1 MTSTQQLQS
10 TYRENGFIDIAMTEV
25 ALGSPASDEVIVRI
39 EATPINPSDLGT
51 LTGPADLQAAENI
64 TVDGKAILRAP
75 VKEEHR
81 SALAARVEKPLP
93 IGNEGAGV
101 VVEAGDSEM
110 AQALLGKTVAVLGG
124 AMYAQHRKI
133 SAKACLVLPE
143 GTTPR
148 QGASCFVNPLTA
160 LGMVET
166 MRLENHKALVH
177 TAAAS
182 NLGQML
188 NKLCLSESVPLVNI
202 VRSEAQ
208 GKLLADIGAT
218 VVCDSTKDS
227 FMADLCEAINATGAT
242 LAFDAIG
249 GGHLAS
255 NILTAMERVYGANAK
270 PSDRY
275 GSTVHKQV
283 YSYGFLDTSPTILE
297 RNYGM
302 AWGVGGWL
310 LTAFLQRVGGEKAQA
325 LREKVAKEIT
335 TTFASDYTDEISL
348 EQVIDVDIARR
359 YQRKSTGDKFLI
371 NPSIGS

>member
-10 TYRENGFIDIAMTEV
+10 TFRESGFIEISMAEME
-25 ALGSPASDEVIVRI
+25 LSSPASDEVIVRI

-51 LTGPADLQAAENI
+51 LTGPADMQTAEN
-64 TVDGKAILRAP
+64 VVVNGKKILRAP
-75 VKEEHR
+75 VKEELR
-81 SALAARVEKPLP
+81 GGLSARVEKPLP

-101 VVEAGDSEM
+101 VVEAGDSKN
-110 AQALLGKTVAVLGG
+110 AQALMGKTVAILGG
-124 AMYAQHRKI
+124 AMYTQYRKI
-133 SAKACLVLPE
+133 SSKACLVLPE
-143 GTTPR
+143 GTTAR

-166 MRLENHKALVH
+166 MRLENHHALVH

-188 NKLCLSESVPLVNI
+188 NKLCLSEGVPLVNI
-202 VRSEAQ
+202 VRNDAQ
-208 GKLLADIGAT
+208 AKLLKGIGAIY
-218 VVCDSTKDS
+218 VCDSSKES
-227 FMADLCEAINATGAT
+227 FMADLYDAINETGAT

-249 GGHLAS
+249 GGSVAS
-255 NILTAMERVYGANAK
+255 NILTAMERVQGANAK

-275 GSTVHKQV
+275 GSTVLKQV
-283 YSYGFLDTSPTILE
+283 CSYGFLDTGPTILE

-302 AWGVGGWL
+302 AWGIGGWL
-310 LTAFLQRVGGEKAQA
+310 LTAFLQRVGGERAQA
-325 LREKVAKEIT
+325 LREKVANEIT

-348 EQVIDVDIARR
+348 AQVLDVDIARR

-371 NPSIGS
+371 NPSIA

>member
-1 MTSTQQLQS
+1 MTSTRQLQS
-10 TYRENGFIDIAMTEV
+10 TFRESGFIEISMAEME
-25 ALGSPASDEVIVRI
+25 LGSPESNEVIVRI

-51 LTGPADLQAAENI
+51 LTGPADMQTAEN
-64 TVDGKAILRAP
+64 VVVAGERILRAP
-75 VKEEHR
+75 VKE
-81 SALAARVEKPLP
+81 ALRGGLSARVEKPLP

-101 VVEAGDSEM
+101 VVEAGDSKS
-110 AQALLGKTVAVLGG
+110 AQALMGKTVAILGG
-124 AMYAQHRKI
+124 AMYTQYRKI
-133 SAKACLVLPE
+133 SSKACLVLPE

-166 MRLENHKALVH
+166 MRLENHTALVH

-188 NKLCLSESVPLVNI
+188 NKLCLSEGVPLVNI

-208 GKLLADIGAT
+208 AKLLKGIGASY
-218 VVCDSTKDS
+218 VCDSTKET
-227 FMADLCEAINATGAT
+227 FVADLCDALNDTGAT

-249 GGHLAS
+249 GGSVAS
-255 NILTAMERVYGANAK
+255 NILTAMERVQGANAK

-275 GSTVHKQV
+275 GSTVLKQV
-283 YSYGFLDTSPTILE
+283 YSYGFLDTGPTILE

-302 AWGVGGWL
+302 SWGIGGWL

-325 LREKVAKEIT
+325 LREKVANEIT

-348 EQVIDVDIARR
+348 AQVIDVDIARR

-371 NPSIGS
+371 NPTLGN